1 LRGRVIAGDVAATLV
16 DLAVSGLIEVDEGQ
30 NGQWL
35 VRATARKRP
44 DNLPEYE
51 AKLLDSAEPLGSCTP
66 QTLATL
72 DHVRTALIKD
82 AVHQGWV
89 RHLHHDELT
98 TAGEELVRKIG
109 VFERG
114 LKQLRAEGGD
124 EALSDTLLPFA
135 LRLNLIPRDR
145 VPLARFAQAWVGA
158 FGDELGWSPE
168 RKPVTYDDGTWVP
181 AYDRA
186 DKALDHW

>member
-16 DLAVSGLIEVDEGQ
+16 DLAVRGLIEVDEGQ

-35 VRATARKRP
+35 VRTTARKRP
-44 DNLPEYE
+44 DHLPEYE

-66 QTLATL
+66 ETLATL

-98 TAGEELVRKIG
+98 AAGEELVGKIG

-114 LKQLRAEGGD
+114 LKQLRAESGD
-124 EALSDTLLPFA
+124 DALSGSLLPFA
-135 LRLNLIPRDR
+135 LRLHLIPRDQL
-145 VPLARFAQAWVGA
+145 PLARFAQAWVGA
-158 FGDELGWSPE
+158 FGGKLGWSPE
-168 RKPVTYDDGTWVP
+168 RKPVAYDDGSWVP
-181 AYDRA
+181 AYERA
-186 DKALDHW
+186 TAAVDHW